1 MIALG
6 GWIWPL
12 PQMNPP
18 VQLVAE
24 AMPSR
29 WAFEGLFLLETNQ
42 HRAVATPVEK
52 GAARNHD
59 LAEEFF
65 PAGSERMGVT
75 ADAMALGSM
84 LIGLAALA
92 VFISGRL
99 RPDP

>member
-1 MIALG
+1 MIAFG

-12 PQMNPP
+12 PKMSPP

-29 WAFEGLFLLETNQ
+29 WAFEGLILLETDQ
-42 HRAVATPVEK
+42 DQAPVNSKESDA
-52 GAARNHD
+52 GPNHD
-59 LAEEFF
+59 FAEEFF
-65 PAGSERMGVT
+65 PADSERMGVR

-92 VFISGRL
+92 VFISGRS
-99 RPDP
+99 RPGP